1 MVRPPDNG
9 ETCCTMKYGHLGK
22 ALALVHLGDEVRMA
36 SDESLVY
43 QTFNSKPSFTFG
55 YVDEGHIR
63 ILHLTILP
71 RLRNTVHSPQKTSY
85 TSPSRLF
92 MPRSPDKRWP
102 SPSEREDRNRD
113 RRGIGGP
120 SSSSVPL
127 PPSTSSG
134 GRYDS
139 GRYAYNK
146 RDDRRDDR
154 RDERGIGRYD
164 RYEDDRRRGWSG
176 RSGAGEGVRGDYH
189 QDGYIKPV
197 YSREGEIST

>member
-1 MVRPPDNG
+1 MNSIITTTSNCCRASRPKDVI
-9 ETCCTMKYGHLGK
+9 YVL
-22 ALALVHLGDEVRMA
+22 
-36 SDESLVY
+36 SL
-43 QTFNSKPSFTFG
+43 P
-55 YVDEGHIR
+55 
-63 ILHLTILP
+63 P
-71 RLRNTVHSPQKTSY
+71 
-85 TSPSRLF
+85 

-120 SSSSVPL
+120 SSSSAPL
-127 PPSTSSG
+127 PPSSSSG

-139 GRYAYNK
+139 GRYGYNK

-154 RDERGIGRYD
+154 RDERGVGRYD

-189 QDGYIKPV
+189 QDGYTKPV
-197 YSREGEIST
+197 YSREGEIVTMNENISPVYGSAL

>member
-85 TSPSRLF
+85 TSP
-92 MPRSPDKRWP
+92 PDSSCLVLPINAGHRQARGKIATVIVAV
-102 SPSEREDRNRD
+102 SEDLVLLPYPCLLPLPQVDGMILVGMLIIKET
-113 RRGIGGP
+113 IGGM
-120 SSSSVPL
+120 
-127 PPSTSSG
+127 T
-134 GRYDS
+134 
-139 GRYAYNK
+139 
-146 RDDRRDDR
+146 
-154 RDERGIGRYD
+154 
-164 RYEDDRRRGWSG
+164 
-176 RSGAGEGVRGDYH
+176 GEM
-189 QDGYIKPV
+189 K
-197 YSREGEIST
+197 EG